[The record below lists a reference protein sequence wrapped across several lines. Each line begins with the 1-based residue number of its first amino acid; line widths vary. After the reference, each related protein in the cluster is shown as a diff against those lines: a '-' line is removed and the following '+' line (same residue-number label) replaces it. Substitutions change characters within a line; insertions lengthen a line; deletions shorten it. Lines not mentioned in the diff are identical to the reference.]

1 MRVVV
6 DTNVFV
12 SSFFGGIPRKIVDFW
27 KKGQITLCL
36 SKPIVEEYVEV
47 LRRLGLQDEIE
58 LNELMGLFAQA
69 SGILFSANTPRLKI
83 VDKDPDDNKFIE
95 CAVALNATYVVSG
108 DKSLLGVGAYMG
120 ISIVTPKQF
129 IDDLNQ

>member
-1 MRVVV
+1 MRGVV

-12 SSFFGGIPRKIVDFW
+12 SSFFGGIPRKIVDLW
-27 KKGQITLCL
+27 KNGQITLCL

-58 LNELMGLFAQA
+58 LKELVGLFAQ
-69 SGILFSANTPRLKI
+69 GPGVLFSATTPRLKI

-95 CAVALNATYVVSG
+95 CAVALNATHVVSS

-120 ISIVTPKQF
+120 ISIVTPREF
-129 IDDLNQ
+129 IGTLNQ